1 MAIITITGDNNA
13 NVLTGTSATDQYN
26 INGLGGN
33 DNMHGNALN
42 DTLDGGTGDDHMGGG
57 AGNDV
62 YIVDSVN
69 DFVHE
74 ENGVVGGIDRIDS
87 SVTFTL
93 TDVDIENLTLTGVG
107 NISGTGNAVANV
119 INGNS
124 GSNTLRGLGG
134 NDTMHGFD
142 GNDTLDGGT
151 GDDHMGGGNGN
162 DVFIVDSVND
172 FVHEENGLV
181 GGVDRVDSSVTFT
194 LTDVDIENLTLTG
207 VGNISGTGNAVA
219 NVINGNSGSNTLRG
233 LAGDDNMHGGDG
245 NDLLDGGT
253 NGVAGDHMGG
263 GNGNDVFIVD
273 SVNDF
278 VHEENGLV
286 GGVDRIDSSV
296 TLTLTDVDIE
306 NLTLTGVG
314 NINGTGNAVAN
325 VINGNSGSNTLRG
338 LAGDDNMH
346 GGDGNDL
353 LDGGT
358 NGVAGDHM
366 GGGNGNDVFIVDSV
380 NDFVHEEN
388 GLLGGVDRIDSSVTL
403 TLTDVDVENLTLTG
417 VGNIS
422 GTGNAV
428 ANVINGNSGNNTLNG
443 MGGID
448 TMSGLAGNDSYFV
461 DNVADQVIEGAGGG
475 TDAIFASVTETLT
488 DVDVENLFL
497 TGAAVIN
504 GTGNASANLIVGN
517 SAANVLMGMA
527 GDDTITASG
536 GNDTVQG
543 GTGADT
549 VRGGLGIDTLRAV
562 DNVFG
567 VDDLAEDRFVFDTA
581 LNAVTNVDLIDK
593 ASFTAGGAEGVDDQ
607 IWLEN
612 SIFTNLTSTA
622 GTQLGELSAG
632 MYFEGASTGNGA
644 FDAVGIYNNTA
655 TGQLFYN
662 ATFGVAG
669 DSILFAAVN
678 LAGVAGGSAVL
689 EAPEFTLV

>member
-42 DTLDGGTGDDHMGGG
+42 DTLDGGAGDDHMGGG
-57 AGNDV
+57 AGSDV
-62 YIVDSVN
+62 YIVDSTN

-74 ENGVVGGIDRIDS
+74 ENGVVGGVDRVDS
-87 SVTFTL
+87 SATFTL
-93 TDVDIENLTLTGVG
+93 TDVDIENLTLTG
-107 NISGTGNAVANV
+107 A
-119 INGNS
+119 
-124 GSNTLRGLGG
+124 L
-134 NDTMHGFD
+134 
-142 GNDTLDGGT
+142 
-151 GDDHMGGGNGN
+151 
-162 DVFIVDSVND
+162 
-172 FVHEENGLV
+172 
-181 GGVDRVDSSVTFT
+181 
-194 LTDVDIENLTLTG
+194 
-207 VGNISGTGNAVA
+207 
-219 NVINGNSGSNTLRG
+219 
-233 LAGDDNMHGGDG
+233 
-245 NDLLDGGT
+245 
-253 NGVAGDHMGG
+253 
-263 GNGNDVFIVD
+263 
-273 SVNDF
+273 
-278 VHEENGLV
+278 
-286 GGVDRIDSSV
+286 
-296 TLTLTDVDIE
+296 
-306 NLTLTGVG
+306 

-403 TLTDVDVENLTLTG
+403 ALTDVDVENLTLTG

-549 VRGGLGIDTLRAV
+549 IRGGLGIDTLRAV

-622 GTQLGELSAG
+622 GTQLGQLSAG
-632 MYFEGASTGNGA
+632 LYFEGVSDGNGA

-655 TGQLFYN
+655 TGQLSYN
-662 ATFGVAG
+662 ATFGVGG
-669 DSILFAAVN
+669 DSILFASVN

-689 EAPEFTLV
+689 EAAEFTLV